1 MKTWK
6 DYVPEKVWLGYVEQG
21 DSYEGQFG
29 IKQDCV
35 SKNDLCPIYEDLS
48 DWEGETNAYYARGY
62 LDDIEKEM
70 CEDGLEKEYKK
81 HKDEIRDLLY
91 DRDESDMLWELISRG
106 EDDFF
111 YSLGMDVPF
120 KPWEDGH
127 VAYNIRRKLKLPN
140 EEKYTKAIQELVD
153 NCYYGGELRIYFSAN
168 ITDMISRKKFD
179 FRSIEFSGTVAV
191 GIVNS
196 TEGSGYMVDIRM
208 DKLVLPFKRGNLFLD
223 RAVNYSWHEICRGMT
238 YDTKVELSY
247 KGTKG
252 ILRESG
258 SLGMMQMDRQYEKTF
273 KEGKCTFGDMNMRR
287 HRDVVYDNSFPAG
300 NRCPHCGTFWID

>member
-6 DYVPEKVWLGYVEQG
+6 DYVPETVWLGYAEQG
-21 DSYEGQFG
+21 DSYEGRFG

-35 SKNDLCPIYEDLS
+35 SENNFCPIYEDLS
-48 DWEGETNAYYARGY
+48 DWEGETSAYYARGY
-62 LDDIEKEM
+62 LDNIEKKM
-70 CEDGLEKEYKK
+70 CEDGLEEEYKK
-81 HKDEIRDLLY
+81 HEEDIRDLLY
-91 DRDESDMLWELISRG
+91 DRDESDMIWELISRG

-111 YSLGMDVPF
+111 YSLGMDVPY
-120 KPWEDGH
+120 KPWIDGH

-153 NCYYGGELRIYFSAN
+153 NCYCGGELRIYFSAN

-196 TEGSGYMVDIRM
+196 TEGSGYMVDIWM
-208 DKLVLPFKRGNLFLD
+208 DKLVFPFKRENLFLD
-223 RAVNYSWHEICRGMT
+223 RAVNYSWNEICGGMT

-252 ILRESG
+252 ILKESG

-287 HRDVVYDNSFPAG
+287 HRDVEYDNSFPAG

>member
-6 DYVPEKVWLGYVEQG
+6 DYVPETVWLGYAEQG
-21 DSYEGQFG
+21 DSYEGRFG
-29 IKQDCV
+29 IKQDCINR
-35 SKNDLCPIYEDLS
+35 NDFYPISEDLS
-48 DWEGETNAYYARGY
+48 DWEGEMNAYYARGY
-62 LDDIEKEM
+62 LDDIEKKM
-70 CEDGLEKEYKK
+70 CEDGLEEEYKE
-81 HKDEIRDLLY
+81 HEEDIRDLLY
-91 DRDESDMLWELISRG
+91 ERDESDMVWELISRE

-120 KPWEDGH
+120 KPWEDGR

-196 TEGSGYMVDIRM
+196 TEGSGYMVDIWM
-208 DKLVLPFKRGNLFLD
+208 DKLVLPFKRKNLFLD
-223 RAVNYSWHEICRGMT
+223 RAVNYSWNEICGGMV
-238 YDTKVELSY
+238 YDTKMELSY
-247 KGTKG
+247 KGTRG
-252 ILRESG
+252 ILKESG
-258 SLGMMQMDRQYEKTF
+258 SLGMMQIDRKYEETF
-273 KEGKCTFGDMNMRR
+273 KKGKCTFGDMNMKR

>member
-6 DYVPEKVWLGYVEQG
+6 DYVPETVWLGYAEQG
-21 DSYEGQFG
+21 DSYEGRFG

-35 SKNDLCPIYEDLS
+35 SANNLCPIYEDLS
-48 DWEGETNAYYARGY
+48 DWEGETAAYYARGY
-62 LDDIEKEM
+62 LDDIEKKM
-70 CEDGLEKEYKK
+70 CEDGLEEEYDK

-91 DRDESDMLWELISRG
+91 DRDESDMIWELISRD

-111 YSLGMDVPF
+111 YSLGMDIPHE
-120 KPWEDGH
+120 PWNDGH

-140 EEKYTKAIQELVD
+140 EEKYTKEIQELVD

-196 TEGSGYMVDIRM
+196 TEGSGYMVDIWI
-208 DKLVLPFKRGNLFLD
+208 DKLVLPFKRENLFLD
-223 RAVNYSWHEICRGMT
+223 RAVNYSWHEICGGMT

-247 KGTKG
+247 KGTRG
-252 ILRESG
+252 ILKESG
-258 SLGMMQMDRQYEKTF
+258 SLGMMQIDRKYEETF
-273 KEGKCTFGDMNMRR
+273 KKGKCTFGDMNMRR

>member
-6 DYVPEKVWLGYVEQG
+6 DYVPETVWLGYAEQG
-21 DSYEGQFG
+21 DSYEGRFG
-29 IKQDCV
+29 IKQDCINR
-35 SKNDLCPIYEDLS
+35 NDFYPISEDLS
-48 DWEGETNAYYARGY
+48 DWEGETNAYYAREY
-62 LDDIEKEM
+62 LDDIEKKM
-70 CEDGLEKEYKK
+70 CEDGLEEEYKE
-81 HKDEIRDLLY
+81 HEEDIRDLLY
-91 DRDESDMLWELISRG
+91 ERDESDMVWELISRE

-120 KPWEDGH
+120 KPWEDGR

-168 ITDMISRKKFD
+168 ITDVISRKKFD

-196 TEGSGYMVDIRM
+196 TEGSGYMVDIWM
-208 DKLVLPFKRGNLFLD
+208 DKLVLPFKRENLFLD
-223 RAVNYSWHEICRGMT
+223 RAVNYSWNEICGGT
-238 YDTKVELSY
+238 VYDTKMELSY
-247 KGTKG
+247 KGTRG
-252 ILRESG
+252 ILKESG
-258 SLGMMQMDRQYEKTF
+258 SLGMMQIDRKYEETF
-273 KEGKCTFGDMNMRR
+273 KKGKCTFGDMNMKR

>member
-6 DYVPEKVWLGYVEQG
+6 DYVPETVWLGYAEQG
-21 DSYEGQFG
+21 DSYEGRFG
-29 IKQDCV
+29 IKQDCIN
-35 SKNDLCPIYEDLS
+35 KNNFCPIYEDLS
-48 DWEGETNAYYARGY
+48 DWEGEMNAYYARGY
-62 LDDIEKEM
+62 LDDIEKKM
-70 CEDGLEKEYKK
+70 CEDGLEEEYNK

-91 DRDESDMLWELISRG
+91 SRDESDMIWELISRG

-111 YSLGMDVPF
+111 YSLGMDIPY
-120 KPWEDGH
+120 KPWQDGH
-127 VAYNIRRKLKLPN
+127 VVYNIRRKLKLPN

-153 NCYYGGELRIYFSAN
+153 NCYCGGELRIYFSAN

-196 TEGSGYMVDIRM
+196 NEGSGYMVDIWM
-208 DKLVLPFKRGNLFLD
+208 DKLVLPFKRENLFLD
-223 RAVNYSWHEICRGMT
+223 RAVNYSWNEICGGMT
-238 YDTKVELSY
+238 YDTKMELSY
-247 KGTKG
+247 KGTRG
-252 ILRESG
+252 ILKESG
-258 SLGMMQMDRQYEKTF
+258 SLGMMQLDRKYEKTF
-273 KEGKCTFGDMNMRR
+273 REGGCTFGDMNMKR